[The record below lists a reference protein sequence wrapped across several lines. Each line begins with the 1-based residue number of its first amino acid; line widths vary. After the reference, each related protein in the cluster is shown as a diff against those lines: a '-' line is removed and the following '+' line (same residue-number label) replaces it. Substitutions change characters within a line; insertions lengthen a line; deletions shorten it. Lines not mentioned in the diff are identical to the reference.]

1 MAERAVEGP
10 AQLNRAP
17 SDPPRRPRPAR
28 PQPHQPS
35 EFPIFQ
41 AEMGGVGAG
50 GGVGVQAWVP
60 GPRAFPASQE
70 RAPPVAGQGRAGDVA
85 AGLRPPGG
93 SQSAPFFSRTSR
105 PLPRLTPCQVM
116 GRLWWPP
123 PAQLARSY
131 HLSFCSSNS
140 SP

>member
-1 MAERAVEGP
+1 MAEGAVEGP

-50 GGVGVQAWVP
+50 GGG
-60 GPRAFPASQE
+60 
-70 RAPPVAGQGRAGDVA
+70 
-85 AGLRPPGG
+85 
-93 SQSAPFFSRTSR
+93 
-105 PLPRLTPCQVM
+105 
-116 GRLWWPP
+116 
-123 PAQLARSY
+123 
-131 HLSFCSSNS
+131 
-140 SP
+140 

>member
-1 MAERAVEGP
+1 MAEGAVEGP

-50 GGVGVQAWVP
+50 GGGRRTSMGPWAPGVSCLT
-60 GPRAFPASQE
+60 GKG
-70 RAPPVAGQGRAGDVA
+70 APCGWAGQGRG
-85 AGLRPPGG
+85 RCSG
-93 SQSAPFFSRTSR
+93 SQTAWRVSERSLL
-105 PLPRLTPCQVM
+105 LPDV
-116 GRLWWPP
+116 
-123 PAQLARSY
+123 
-131 HLSFCSSNS
+131 
-140 SP
+140 